1 VAAFFAVGV
10 MPADPE
16 EAAVV
21 LVELNLVERFPAG
34 MSGQDEAETHGL
46 EDRRS
51 ELRGSVWSGG
61 VVA

>member
-1 VAAFFAVGV
+1 